1 MGGECEGGWR
11 VRGWVE
17 SVRVGGEYEGGW
29 RVRGWVESV
38 RGGALGQACNC
49 SH

>member
-17 SVRVGGEYEGGW
+17 SVRVGGECEGRCFGS
-29 RVRGWVESV
+29 GMQLISLTASLES
-38 RGGALGQACNC
+38 
-49 SH
+49 SHS